1 MLVPVK
7 RAANGS
13 LTQINADGSSIKWK
27 INFSGL
33 FDKVLLPENYLFSV
47 LFDDENI
54 NYKLDIGQ

>member
-1 MLVPVK
+1 MSVPVK
-7 RAANGS
+7 RVANGS

-27 INFSGL
+27 ITFSSL
-33 FDKVLLPENYLFSV
+33 FDKVLLSENYLFSV